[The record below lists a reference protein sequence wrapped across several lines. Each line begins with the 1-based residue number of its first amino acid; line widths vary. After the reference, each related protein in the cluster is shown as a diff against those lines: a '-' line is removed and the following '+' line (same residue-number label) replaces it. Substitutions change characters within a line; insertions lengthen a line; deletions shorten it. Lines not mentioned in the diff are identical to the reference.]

1 MQDTDLALLVDRFM
15 RKIHS
20 GLQER
25 APGFDRE
32 AVGPGGGIVLMT
44 LDDAGRISLNEL
56 TKRVA
61 RDKSQMT
68 RMIRSLETKGLVQRE
83 MSLGD
88 GSAVRLTIARY
99 YTPTGRSIQRPYGNG
114 NLAYYSDYEK
124 RYRNGELRHADSIRV
139 ADSLRFE
146 GCRPWTNLVR
156 ILGEH

>member
-1 MQDTDLALLVDRFM
+1 MQDLALVIDRLM

-44 LDDAGRISLNEL
+44 LADAGRISLNEL

-68 RMIRSLETKGLVQRE
+68 RMIRSLENKGLVRRE
-83 MSLGD
+83 VSADDGRVSLISLTPK
-88 GSAVRLTIARY
+88 GSEIV
-99 YTPTGRSIQRPYGNG
+99 
-114 NLAYYSDYEK
+114 
-124 RYRNGELRHADSIRV
+124 GELMQTV
-139 ADSLRFE
+139 AEVIGEILEPISESERKTLQSLL
-146 GCRPWTNLVR
+146 TKVV
-156 ILGEH
+156 

>member
-44 LDDAGRISLNEL
+44 LADSGRVSLNEL

-83 MSLGD
+83 VAPNDGRVSLIYLTPK
-88 GSAVRLTIARY
+88 GSEIV
-99 YTPTGRSIQRPYGNG
+99 
-114 NLAYYSDYEK
+114 
-124 RYRNGELRHADSIRV
+124 GELMQTV
-139 ADSLRFE
+139 AEVIGKILEPISENERKTLQSL
-146 GCRPWTNLVR
+146 LAQVV
-156 ILGEH
+156 

>member
-1 MQDTDLALLVDRFM
+1 MQDTDLALLVDRLM

-44 LDDAGRISLNEL
+44 LADVGQVSLNEL

-68 RMIRSLETKGLVQRE
+68 RMIRSLENKGLVGRDVSPNDGRV
-83 MSLGD
+83 SLIYLTPK
-88 GSAVRLTIARY
+88 GSEVV
-99 YTPTGRSIQRPYGNG
+99 
-114 NLAYYSDYEK
+114 
-124 RYRNGELRHADSIRV
+124 GELMQTV
-139 ADSLRFE
+139 AE
-146 GCRPWTNLVR
+146 VVGE
-156 ILGEH
+156 ILEPISESERNTLKGLLAKVV

>member
-15 RKIHS
+15 RSIHF

-44 LDDAGRISLNEL
+44 LADTGQISLNEL

-68 RMIRSLETKGLVQRE
+68 RMIRSLETKGLVGRE
-83 MSLGD
+83 VSPDDGRVSLVFLTPKGTEIVGELMQTVAEVID
-88 GSAVRLTIARY
+88 ELLDPISESERLTLKTLLAR
-99 YTPTGRSIQRPYGNG
+99 
-114 NLAYYSDYEK
+114 
-124 RYRNGELRHADSIRV
+124 V
-139 ADSLRFE
+139 
-146 GCRPWTNLVR
+146 V
-156 ILGEH
+156 

>member
-20 GLQER
+20 GLQQR

-44 LDDAGRISLNEL
+44 LAESGRISLNEL

-83 MSLGD
+83 MAPEDGRVSLIFLTPK
-88 GSAVRLTIARY
+88 GSEIV
-99 YTPTGRSIQRPYGNG
+99 
-114 NLAYYSDYEK
+114 
-124 RYRNGELRHADSIRV
+124 GELMQTV
-139 ADSLRFE
+139 AEVVGEILEPISRSERKTLQSL
-146 GCRPWTNLVR
+146 LAQVV
-156 ILGEH
+156 

>member
-1 MQDTDLALLVDRFM
+1 MQDTDLALLIDRLM

-44 LDDAGRISLNEL
+44 LADAGRISMNEL

-68 RMIRSLETKGLVQRE
+68 RMVRSLEAKGLVRRE
-83 MSLGD
+83 VAPDDGRVSLIFLTPK
-88 GSAVRLTIARY
+88 GSEIV
-99 YTPTGRSIQRPYGNG
+99 
-114 NLAYYSDYEK
+114 
-124 RYRNGELRHADSIRV
+124 GELMQTV
-139 ADSLRFE
+139 AEVVGEILEPISKSERKTLQSL
-146 GCRPWTNLVR
+146 LAQVV
-156 ILGEH
+156 